1 MLAERATRRR
11 RRIRSTYSGSLVTL
25 SSRTGRPS
33 PACSGR
39 HPAGVSQGKDSYSP
53 HVGEGIYLGGP
64 CPAVSLPCHR
74 RHVRAAK
81 ISTPDPPKGGSLSAR
96 PTVLSKP
103 QAWDES
109 SKGETVMENGDNA
122 RLPEQQPPA
131 AGPDVQPPVSRYDR
145 PGQRG
150 G

>member
-25 SSRTGRPS
+25 SSRMWRPS
-33 PACSGR
+33 PVCSGR

-53 HVGEGIYLGGP
+53 HVGEGIYLGGL

-81 ISTPDPPKGGSLSAR
+81 ISTPDPPKGGSVMKSGDTAR
-96 PTVLSKP
+96 P
-103 QAWDES
+103 
-109 SKGETVMENGDNA
+109 
-122 RLPEQQPPA
+122 PEQQPPA
-131 AGPDVQPPVSRYDR
+131 AGPDVQPPVSR
-145 PGQRG
+145 
-150 G
+150 